1 MSPVTRLRAIP
12 AVVLLTLLV
21 GFTSACG
28 GGSSSTT
35 TGSGT
40 GTSTSASPTMTDSSE
55 SPSTSPSADAQ
66 CASAGT
72 RHFQKTR
79 LVADLGGAYA
89 LFHRYLYK
97 PYQAGTFKKGASGRT
112 FAIVKA
118 TAAGAA
124 ITKLLKNAA
133 ENAQADPTLCKYVPS
148 METISSGLKG
158 LTSKIIGGA
167 ATAGDLASTEGL
179 FSKLKGVI
187 GFSDSKVPGL

>member
-1 MSPVTRLRAIP
+1 MPSVTRLRAVA

-28 GGSSSTT
+28 SSSSKDTST
-35 TGSGT
+35 AST
-40 GTSTSASPTMTDSSE
+40 GTASASAG
-55 SPSTSPSADAQ
+55 PSDTASAGSAQ

-79 LVADLGGAYA
+79 LVADLGLAYGA
-89 LFHRYLYK
+89 FHRYLYK

-112 FAIVKA
+112 FAIIKA
-118 TAAGAA
+118 TAAAAA
-124 ITKLLKNAA
+124 ITKLLNNAA

-148 METISSGLKG
+148 MSTISSGLKS
-158 LTSKIIGGA
+158 LTGKIVGGA

-179 FSKLKGVI
+179 FSKLKGVV
-187 GFSDSKVPGL
+187 GFSDSTAKLPGLG